1 MKLYIATN
9 YDYNDPFDN
18 ISNHAAEVAES
29 PEEAT
34 SNYIDEHEVGC
45 YPKYVYTLDNQLL
58 VKPSYNFLA
67 T

>member
-9 YDYNDPFDN
+9 YDYNDPFDS
-18 ISNHAAEVAES
+18 ISNDNVGIGES

-34 SNYIDEHEVGC
+34 SNYIDEHENGC
-45 YPKYVYTLDNQLL
+45 KPNYVYTLDNQLF
-58 VKPSYNFLA
+58 VKPSYTFVA